1 MSASTYILI
10 ANAAVWVGLIG
21 YVVFLVTRAVNLKK
35 RARQL
40 ELLGGGH
47 DR

>member
-10 ANAAVWVGLIG
+10 ANAAVWLGVAG
-21 YVVFLVTRAVNLKK
+21 YVAFLVSRAVHLKK

-47 DR
+47 ER